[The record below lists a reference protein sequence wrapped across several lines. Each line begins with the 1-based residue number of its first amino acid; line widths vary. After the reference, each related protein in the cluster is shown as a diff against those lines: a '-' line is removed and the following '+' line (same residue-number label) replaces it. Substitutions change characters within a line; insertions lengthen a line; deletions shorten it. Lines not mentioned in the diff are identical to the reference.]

1 MFSHQQIRKPLL
13 ATFQQIRSKRTTA
26 ISPEVQ
32 KLVTQLSVLSA
43 GRKQPRLLKL
53 CNEDYVKH
61 QIITKAWSQL
71 RNQKKKSDEALL
83 NKQLDSMS
91 FACEEL
97 KKISPELYNLANK
110 KEYGKRFPLEI
121 RVPTEYPPRNIWYYD
136 YVPPVAKDSKK

>member
-1 MFSHQQIRKPLL
+1 MFLHQQIRKPLL

-83 NKQLDSMS
+83 NKQLESMS

-110 KEYGKRFPLEI
+110 KEYGKRFPLEM

-136 YVPPVAKDSKK
+136 YVPPVAKGSKK